1 MNELSEKEERNK
13 LAEVLFDLDKIE
25 FNLDA
30 AYDCV
35 RRLEKK
41 WLSYQLNNLRENL
54 KKTESNKQDSHTIM
68 KEIEEL
74 QTKQKNLNSLNTA
87 NE

>member
-1 MNELSEKEERNK
+1 M
-13 LAEVLFDLDKIE
+13 
-25 FNLDA
+25 
-30 AYDCV
+30 

-54 KKTESNKQDSHTIM
+54 KKTESNKQDPHTIM
-68 KEIEEL
+68 KRIEEL
-74 QTKQKNLNSLNTA
+74 QTKQKNLNSLNSA